1 MKIKQLFEKL
11 YNWVIGPAVVAE
23 FEDLIGHTVA
33 QVDLSNYFI
42 RIYHQ
47 KVVHPRFGIDRSYRY
62 YKVSRFNGTK
72 TYTFRVRDESGR
84 DILDPSAELIVHNY
98 FIHELYEAGPDSVK
112 FGVVDSMT
120 IERGVKV
127 TA

>member
-1 MKIKQLFEKL
+1 MKIKQLFHKL
-11 YNWVIGPAVVAE
+11 SNWIIGPAVVAE
-23 FEDLIGHTVA
+23 FEDLIGHMVA
-33 QVDLSNYFI
+33 QVDLNNYFI

-47 KVVHPRFGIDRSYRY
+47 NVIHPRFGIDRSYRY

-72 TYTFRVRDESGR
+72 TYTFRVLDESGR
-84 DILDPSAELIVHNY
+84 DILNPSAELIVRNY
-98 FIHELYEAGPDSVK
+98 FIHELHEAGRDNVK
-112 FGVVDSMT
+112 LGVMNSMT